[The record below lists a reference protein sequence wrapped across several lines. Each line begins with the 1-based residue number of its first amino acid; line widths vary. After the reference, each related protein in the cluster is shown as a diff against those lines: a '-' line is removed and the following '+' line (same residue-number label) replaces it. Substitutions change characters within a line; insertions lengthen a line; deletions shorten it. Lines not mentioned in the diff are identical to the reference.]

1 MIVAQE
7 KALCEAART
16 LRTRQ
21 VAGALSRS
29 KIYRDYQQAF
39 TKATGLALTL
49 HAPGDLDQLGRWR
62 KPASPFCAL
71 MAKTNQSCAAC
82 FALQKKLE
90 EKARLEPKTLKC
102 FAGLCETA
110 VPVRVART

>member
-49 HAPGDLDQLGRWR
+49 HAPGDLDSTRAMVEGGFAVLRVDGEDESIVRGVFR
-62 KPASPFCAL
+62 LAEEAGGKS
-71 MAKTNQSCAAC
+71 AA
-82 FALQKKLE
+82 
-90 EKARLEPKTLKC
+90 
-102 FAGLCETA
+102 
-110 VPVRVART
+110 